1 VTRAAAAPRVAPQA
15 RPSEAEALAALI
27 DWPALASLGWDP
39 ARVVFSPRPDDPVFG
54 LAECKVT
61 GCDDWRAT
69 NRWGLCYRCLARWRR
84 SGPGTSLEDFCAL
97 APPPGPSRS
106 GPGLCVI
113 CRTPGHERPQHWQ
126 GLCASCTTSML
137 QRGQSR
143 AEYIEGD
150 GQFAPASP
158 RPSFGKCQVV
168 ACQRW
173 AHHREPTLCASHYR
187 RWTGA
192 SRPRAEALR
201 AWCAQETSL
210 DTDRRV
216 ARLGGLGERA
226 RLEVLYGVQ
235 CRALAERRTPP
246 SVVQMVAN
254 LLHAQ
259 GAASVFDL
267 SLDGVGDERRLF
279 VLFTRDRLGL
289 AAARPETEMA
299 KDVWDLRVFGR
310 AGRRLHFGRVS
321 QAWLAEGAKQWAFER
336 LGTVEA
342 SGHIERVVQS
352 IGLFSASLRRHRP
365 DGGASPG
372 LLSRPDVLAFC
383 NDLAHMETAGRLSRY
398 GRRAA
403 EREVAQFLREA
414 RGMGLTGSAGP
425 LAGLAD
431 DVVLQPSY
439 RVRSHD
445 PDDDQPRALPQVVVD
460 QLLAEPAL
468 GALEAQHGVD
478 ARAMVE
484 LQAEVGRR
492 TGELC
497 QLRWDCLSFEETIDE
512 AGQPRSSPVLVH
524 DMPKVGVRGYRLP
537 VGQAVVEVVRAQQA
551 RVQARYPSTP
561 TSLLALFPSVVK
573 NPRGTKPIITSSFGQ
588 NFRSWADSLA
598 ELAGPGGEPY
608 DRSGISMYSFRHCYA
623 QRHAD
628 AGTPVEV
635 LAVLMGHKQLSTTQV
650 YYRVTQRRKRKA
662 VDLLAAL
669 QVDRHGDQ
677 SRPSL
682 ERLLETSHVR
692 DAVGQVAVPFGICAE
707 PTNVAAHG
715 QACPYRH
722 QCFGCTHFRSDP
734 SFLPELRA
742 YLSRLLAD
750 RERLR
755 AAAPELEDWARKQ
768 AIPAAEELNAVRRVI
783 ERCQALVDDL
793 AGDQRAKVEEAVS
806 LVRRGRAQLDTT
818 VPVRFRGAVGQ
829 RSPTLFP
836 NVQREQEVR

>member
-1 VTRAAAAPRVAPQA
+1 MTKAVARRAPQA
-15 RPSEAEALAALI
+15 EPSEVRSLTALV
-27 DWPALASLGWDP
+27 DWPALADLGWDP
-39 ARVVFSPRPDDPVFG
+39 DRVVFAPRPDDPVFG
-54 LAECKVT
+54 VAACKVA
-61 GCDDWRAT
+61 GCDDWQAT
-69 NRWGLCYRCLARWRR
+69 NRWGLCYRCLGRWRR
-84 SGPGTSLEDFCAL
+84 QGPGTSLDEFCTL
-97 APPPGPSRS
+97 APPPGNSRS
-106 GPGLCVI
+106 GPGLCVV

-126 GLCASCTTSML
+126 GLCASCTTGRL

-143 AEYIEGD
+143 EEYLNGD
-150 GQFAPASP
+150 GVFAPASP
-158 RPSFGKCQVV
+158 RPSFGRCQVG

-173 AHHREPTLCASHYR
+173 AHHREPTLCASHFR

-192 SRPRAEALR
+192 GRPKAGAFRG
-201 AWCAQETSL
+201 WCAQETTL
-210 DTDRRV
+210 DTDRGV

-226 RLEVLYGVQ
+226 RLEVLYGIQ
-235 CRALAERRTPP
+235 CRALDERRTPP
-246 SVVQMVAN
+246 SVVQMVVN

-259 GAASVFDL
+259 RADSVFDL
-267 SLDGVGDERRLF
+267 TIDDVDDERRLF
-279 VLFTRDRLGL
+279 VLFTRDRLAL

-310 AGRRLHFGRVS
+310 AGRRLHFGQVT

-336 LGTVEA
+336 LSTVEG
-342 SGHIERVVQS
+342 SGHLERVVQS
-352 IGLFSASLRRHRP
+352 VGLFSASLRRHRP
-365 DGGASPG
+365 DGGTSPAA
-372 LLSRPDVLAFC
+372 LSRSDVLAFC
-383 NDLAHMETAGRLSRY
+383 NDLAHMETAGRLSRH

-414 RGMGLTGSAGP
+414 RGMGFTGSTGP

-431 DVVLQPSY
+431 DVVVQPSY
-439 RVRSHD
+439 RVRGRD

-460 QLLAEPAL
+460 QLLAAPALEAL
-468 GALEAQHGVD
+468 GAQHGAD
-478 ARAMVE
+478 ARAIVE

-497 QLRWDCLSFEETIDE
+497 QLRWECLAFEETLDE
-512 AGQPRSSPVLVH
+512 AGQLRSSPVLVH

-537 VGQAVVEVVRAQQA
+537 VSQTVVEVVRAQQA
-551 RVQARYPSTP
+551 RVQARYPNTA
-561 TSLLALFPSVVK
+561 TSLLALFPSVVR
-573 NPRGTKPIITSSFGQ
+573 NARGTKAFSTSQFGQ
-588 NFRSWADSLA
+588 NFRSWVDSLA
-598 ELAGPGGEPY
+598 ELAGPGGEAY
-608 DRSGISMYSFRHCYA
+608 DRSGITMYSFRHCYA

-635 LAVLMGHKQLSTTQV
+635 LAILMGHKQVTTTQI

-669 QVDRHGDQ
+669 QVDRHGER

-682 ERLLETSHVR
+682 ERLLETGHVR

-707 PTNVAAHG
+707 PTNVAARG
-715 QACPYRH
+715 QACPFRH

-793 AGDQRAKVEEAVS
+793 AEGQRAEIEQAVS
-806 LVRRGRAQLDTT
+806 VLRRGRAQLDTT

-836 NVQREQEVR
+836 NVEREQDR